1 MLSPIKDKFK
11 GRGLL
16 ATPSSEATEAQK
28 LKDQKAAQ
36 ALTKDYLTL
45 TTSMSQGVRVLDR
58 AEGKSIMIFS
68 LEDLQVSRSYLT
80 PLGTLV
86 ERTSERTV
94 VLNGRTEIEIDLEE
108 TPTKTP
114 DSPAATPPSM
124 PGAPSPSKASSSAS
138 GSAAGL
144 IKEGDIC
151 TVSGLSQSADLNGK
165 KARVVGYNAT
175 KGHWNVLIDGQSSQ
189 VALRPEN
196 LIPPPVIHVGD
207 FCTITGLSIA
217 ADVNGK
223 KANVVG
229 HDPKKGL
236 WHVMIDGQPNKVALR
251 PENLIPLPP
260 TFTPTFTPTEV
271 GRDSSTSLTSRL
283 LAAGVCS
290 MLLVMTI
297 FGLMTSTGT
306 VSPLPS
312 PLPPPPELPPLP
324 PPPPPPLPPSPYAPG
339 TLIPPRVPPSPP
351 CAPSPLPTPPPPSP
365 SPTPWRPPPS
375 PPPPSPSPPPPP
387 PPSPAPPLPSP
398 PPPSP
403 SPSPPPPPPLP
414 PPEMMPDLDL
424 GDEIA
429 SAGQPNTAPSS
440 TPSSA
445 PISTPSSTSSSSP
458 SSAPNL
464 TTELPN
470 MVDTEL
476 SNLAEA
482 QAELARMQAELTQA
496 VEAEDYAKAAEL
508 MPQIKQLRTAL
519 VERQSRPQPLP
530 LPPVPSPP
538 LPSPPPP
545 PPPPP
550 PIPPPLRTSPP
561 PPSPLSPTPPS
572 PMPPSPDPPPPP
584 SPDPPPPPSP
594 LPTPPPSPDPPPP
607 SPQAPS
613 PQSAAPSR
621 APKSPSWAP
630 MATARPNGSL
640 RTLGAAFVLLV
651 LLASLCFV
659 MRTFS
664 GFFSDSQR
672 APKGAAAS
680 SNSSNGYN
688 PSAYE
693 KLEEESGELPNMGE
707 LGESAFSFHTLEPT
721 YGQGHEPSFLGS
733 SSPLEVMY
741 QRHKEST
748 SPRGSPTA
756 TILGNSVEKAI
767 EGSVPPSLNRRP
779 SAEATAFIDDSVGTS
794 PAVTALP
801 GSAGICDE
809 ASPAVTALPGSAG
822 IWVGAASPQQPG
834 PGAAWSCSS
843 SGTEA
848 DWLAAVEAKRAE
860 EESADLPN
868 IATEAK
874 RAEEES
880 ADEAD
885 WLAAVEAGS
894 AALARKEA
902 VAKQEAEEKEAAEWA
917 AAVEAAEA
925 QAAAVWAARA
935 HEPATAKSTN
945 LPNIAT
951 DQLDEGFLRDYDD
964 DNLAVADDE
973 WEAAVQAAEAQAAAE
988 RAAAQIHGGLRVGVQ
1003 MPPAPALPVRVPDTA
1018 PALLV
1023 RVPQMAFDDDDDVL
1037 EDLPA
1042 ENGSA
1047 SPSLAASSHLPN
1059 MDLLGVASSHLP
1071 NMHLL
1076 GDAVPVGIDPVGI
1089 DPVGI
1094 DPVGSDPVG
1103 EPRSLSGGTSTAPR
1117 AAQGSTSTAPHAAP
1131 ASPNAPSDFADFA
1144 DFASHGIER
1153 PGAAAGSPEVLMAP
1167 SRAPMAAGS
1176 PEVLPWPPVS
1186 SASSLVH
1193 ASVPPESPEGE
1204 MEAEVEIE
1212 VEVEATDEV
1221 EAKDGATLSGDSNP
1235 KKKKKARKKKA

>member
-1 MLSPIKDKFK
+1 
-11 GRGLL
+11 
-16 ATPSSEATEAQK
+16 
-28 LKDQKAAQ
+28 
-36 ALTKDYLTL
+36 
-45 TTSMSQGVRVLDR
+45 
-58 AEGKSIMIFS
+58 
-68 LEDLQVSRSYLT
+68 
-80 PLGTLV
+80 
-86 ERTSERTV
+86 
-94 VLNGRTEIEIDLEE
+94 
-108 TPTKTP
+108 
-114 DSPAATPPSM
+114 
-124 PGAPSPSKASSSAS
+124 
-138 GSAAGL
+138 
-144 IKEGDIC
+144 
-151 TVSGLSQSADLNGK
+151 
-165 KARVVGYNAT
+165 
-175 KGHWNVLIDGQSSQ
+175 
-189 VALRPEN
+189 
-196 LIPPPVIHVGD
+196 
-207 FCTITGLSIA
+207 
-217 ADVNGK
+217 
-223 KANVVG
+223 
-229 HDPKKGL
+229 
-236 WHVMIDGQPNKVALR
+236 
-251 PENLIPLPP
+251 
-260 TFTPTFTPTEV
+260 
-271 GRDSSTSLTSRL
+271 
-283 LAAGVCS
+283 
-290 MLLVMTI
+290 
-297 FGLMTSTGT
+297 
-306 VSPLPS
+306 
-312 PLPPPPELPPLP
+312 
-324 PPPPPPLPPSPYAPG
+324 
-339 TLIPPRVPPSPP
+339 
-351 CAPSPLPTPPPPSP
+351 
-365 SPTPWRPPPS
+365 
-375 PPPPSPSPPPPP
+375 
-387 PPSPAPPLPSP
+387 
-398 PPPSP
+398 
-403 SPSPPPPPPLP
+403 
-414 PPEMMPDLDL
+414 
-424 GDEIA
+424 
-429 SAGQPNTAPSS
+429 
-440 TPSSA
+440 
-445 PISTPSSTSSSSP
+445 
-458 SSAPNL
+458 
-464 TTELPN
+464 
-470 MVDTEL
+470 
-476 SNLAEA
+476 
-482 QAELARMQAELTQA
+482 
-496 VEAEDYAKAAEL
+496 
-508 MPQIKQLRTAL
+508 
-519 VERQSRPQPLP
+519 
-530 LPPVPSPP
+530 
-538 LPSPPPP
+538 
-545 PPPPP
+545 
-550 PIPPPLRTSPP
+550 
-561 PPSPLSPTPPS
+561 
-572 PMPPSPDPPPPP
+572 
-584 SPDPPPPPSP
+584 
-594 LPTPPPSPDPPPP
+594 
-607 SPQAPS
+607 
-613 PQSAAPSR
+613 
-621 APKSPSWAP
+621 
-630 MATARPNGSL
+630 
-640 RTLGAAFVLLV
+640 
-651 LLASLCFV
+651 

-779 SAEATAFIDDSVGTS
+779 SAEATAFIDDSVGASPAVTARPGSAGICDEAS

-1018 PALLV
+1018 PALPVSVPDTAPALLL
-1023 RVPQMAFDDDDDVL
+1023 RVPQMASDFDDDDDVL

-1059 MDLLGVASSHLP
+1059 MDLLG
-1071 NMHLL
+1071 N
-1076 GDAVPVGIDPVGI
+1076 AVPVWNDHVGNDPVGI

-1094 DPVGSDPVG
+1094 YPVGNDPNDPVG

-1117 AAQGSTSTAPHAAP
+1117 AAP

-1144 DFASHGIER
+1144 DLASPGIER
-1153 PGAAAGSPEVLMAP
+1153 PGAAAGSPEVLMAPSRAPLAAGSPEVLMAP

>member
-124 PGAPSPSKASSSAS
+124 PGAPSTSKASSSAS

-229 HDPKKGL
+229 HDPNKGL

-306 VSPLPS
+306 VSPLPP

-403 SPSPPPPPPLP
+403 SPSPPPTPPLP

-860 EESADLPN
+860 EESAD
-868 IATEAK
+868 
-874 RAEEES
+874 
-880 ADEAD
+880 EAD

-1018 PALLV
+1018 PTLPVSMPDTAPALLV

-1059 MDLLGVASSHLP
+1059 MDLLG
-1071 NMHLL
+1071 N
-1076 GDAVPVGIDPVGI
+1076 AVPVWNDHVGN

-1103 EPRSLSGGTSTAPR
+1103 EPLSLSGGTSTAPR

-1144 DFASHGIER
+1144 DLASPGIER

>member
-1 MLSPIKDKFK
+1 M
-11 GRGLL
+11 
-16 ATPSSEATEAQK
+16 
-28 LKDQKAAQ
+28 
-36 ALTKDYLTL
+36 
-45 TTSMSQGVRVLDR
+45 
-58 AEGKSIMIFS
+58 
-68 LEDLQVSRSYLT
+68 
-80 PLGTLV
+80 
-86 ERTSERTV
+86 
-94 VLNGRTEIEIDLEE
+94 
-108 TPTKTP
+108 
-114 DSPAATPPSM
+114 
-124 PGAPSPSKASSSAS
+124 APKR
-138 GSAAGL
+138 AAG
-144 IKEGDIC
+144 
-151 TVSGLSQSADLNGK
+151 
-165 KARVVGYNAT
+165 
-175 KGHWNVLIDGQSSQ
+175 
-189 VALRPEN
+189 
-196 LIPPPVIHVGD
+196 
-207 FCTITGLSIA
+207 
-217 ADVNGK
+217 
-223 KANVVG
+223 
-229 HDPKKGL
+229 
-236 WHVMIDGQPNKVALR
+236 
-251 PENLIPLPP
+251 
-260 TFTPTFTPTEV
+260 
-271 GRDSSTSLTSRL
+271 
-283 LAAGVCS
+283 
-290 MLLVMTI
+290 
-297 FGLMTSTGT
+297 
-306 VSPLPS
+306 
-312 PLPPPPELPPLP
+312 
-324 PPPPPPLPPSPYAPG
+324 
-339 TLIPPRVPPSPP
+339 
-351 CAPSPLPTPPPPSP
+351 
-365 SPTPWRPPPS
+365 
-375 PPPPSPSPPPPP
+375 
-387 PPSPAPPLPSP
+387 
-398 PPPSP
+398 
-403 SPSPPPPPPLP
+403 
-414 PPEMMPDLDL
+414 
-424 GDEIA
+424 
-429 SAGQPNTAPSS
+429 
-440 TPSSA
+440 
-445 PISTPSSTSSSSP
+445 
-458 SSAPNL
+458 
-464 TTELPN
+464 
-470 MVDTEL
+470 
-476 SNLAEA
+476 
-482 QAELARMQAELTQA
+482 
-496 VEAEDYAKAAEL
+496 
-508 MPQIKQLRTAL
+508 
-519 VERQSRPQPLP
+519 
-530 LPPVPSPP
+530 
-538 LPSPPPP
+538 
-545 PPPPP
+545 
-550 PIPPPLRTSPP
+550 
-561 PPSPLSPTPPS
+561 
-572 PMPPSPDPPPPP
+572 
-584 SPDPPPPPSP
+584 
-594 LPTPPPSPDPPPP
+594 
-607 SPQAPS
+607 
-613 PQSAAPSR
+613 
-621 APKSPSWAP
+621 
-630 MATARPNGSL
+630 
-640 RTLGAAFVLLV
+640 
-651 LLASLCFV
+651 
-659 MRTFS
+659 
-664 GFFSDSQR
+664 
-672 APKGAAAS
+672 S

-693 KLEEESGELPNMGE
+693 KLEEESGELPDLGE
-707 LGESAFSFHTLEPT
+707 LGETAFSLHTLEPT
-721 YGQGHEPSFLGS
+721 YGRGHEPSLLGS

-756 TILGNSVEKAI
+756 TSLGSSVEKAT
-767 EGSVPPSLNRRP
+767 EGSVPPSRSRQP
-779 SAEATAFIDDSVGTS
+779 SAEATALIDDSV
-794 PAVTALP
+794 V
-801 GSAGICDE
+801 
-809 ASPAVTALPGSAG
+809 ASPAVTVLPGSAG

-1018 PALLV
+1018 PVLPVSVPDTAPALLL
-1023 RVPQMAFDDDDDVL
+1023 RVPQMASDFDDDDDVL

-1059 MDLLGVASSHLP
+1059 MDLLG
-1071 NMHLL
+1071 N
-1076 GDAVPVGIDPVGI
+1076 AVPVWNDHVGNDPVGI

-1094 DPVGSDPVG
+1094 YPVGNDPNDPVG

-1117 AAQGSTSTAPHAAP
+1117 AAQGSTSTAPHAAL

-1153 PGAAAGSPEVLMAP
+1153 PGAAAGSPEVLMAPSRAPLAAGSPEVLMAPSRAPMAAGSPEVLMAP

>member
-1 MLSPIKDKFK
+1 
-11 GRGLL
+11 
-16 ATPSSEATEAQK
+16 
-28 LKDQKAAQ
+28 
-36 ALTKDYLTL
+36 
-45 TTSMSQGVRVLDR
+45 
-58 AEGKSIMIFS
+58 
-68 LEDLQVSRSYLT
+68 
-80 PLGTLV
+80 
-86 ERTSERTV
+86 
-94 VLNGRTEIEIDLEE
+94 
-108 TPTKTP
+108 
-114 DSPAATPPSM
+114 
-124 PGAPSPSKASSSAS
+124 
-138 GSAAGL
+138 
-144 IKEGDIC
+144 
-151 TVSGLSQSADLNGK
+151 
-165 KARVVGYNAT
+165 
-175 KGHWNVLIDGQSSQ
+175 
-189 VALRPEN
+189 
-196 LIPPPVIHVGD
+196 
-207 FCTITGLSIA
+207 
-217 ADVNGK
+217 
-223 KANVVG
+223 
-229 HDPKKGL
+229 
-236 WHVMIDGQPNKVALR
+236 
-251 PENLIPLPP
+251 
-260 TFTPTFTPTEV
+260 
-271 GRDSSTSLTSRL
+271 
-283 LAAGVCS
+283 
-290 MLLVMTI
+290 
-297 FGLMTSTGT
+297 
-306 VSPLPS
+306 
-312 PLPPPPELPPLP
+312 
-324 PPPPPPLPPSPYAPG
+324 
-339 TLIPPRVPPSPP
+339 
-351 CAPSPLPTPPPPSP
+351 
-365 SPTPWRPPPS
+365 
-375 PPPPSPSPPPPP
+375 
-387 PPSPAPPLPSP
+387 
-398 PPPSP
+398 
-403 SPSPPPPPPLP
+403 
-414 PPEMMPDLDL
+414 
-424 GDEIA
+424 
-429 SAGQPNTAPSS
+429 
-440 TPSSA
+440 
-445 PISTPSSTSSSSP
+445 
-458 SSAPNL
+458 
-464 TTELPN
+464 
-470 MVDTEL
+470 
-476 SNLAEA
+476 
-482 QAELARMQAELTQA
+482 
-496 VEAEDYAKAAEL
+496 
-508 MPQIKQLRTAL
+508 
-519 VERQSRPQPLP
+519 
-530 LPPVPSPP
+530 
-538 LPSPPPP
+538 
-545 PPPPP
+545 
-550 PIPPPLRTSPP
+550 
-561 PPSPLSPTPPS
+561 
-572 PMPPSPDPPPPP
+572 
-584 SPDPPPPPSP
+584 
-594 LPTPPPSPDPPPP
+594 
-607 SPQAPS
+607 
-613 PQSAAPSR
+613 
-621 APKSPSWAP
+621 
-630 MATARPNGSL
+630 MATARFNGSL

-779 SAEATAFIDDSVGTS
+779 SAEATAFIDDSVGT
-794 PAVTALP
+794 
-801 GSAGICDE
+801 
-809 ASPAVTALPGSAG
+809 SPAVTALPGSAG

-1003 MPPAPALPVRVPDTA
+1003 MPPAPALPVRGPDPAPALPVSVPDTA
-1018 PALLV
+1018 PALLL
-1023 RVPQMAFDDDDDVL
+1023 RVPQMASDFDDDDDVL

-1094 DPVGSDPVG
+1094 YPVGNDPNDPVG

-1167 SRAPMAAGS
+1167 SRAPLAAGSPEVLMAPSRAPMAAGSPEVLMAPSRAPMAAGS

-1204 MEAEVEIE
+1204 MGAEVEIE

>member
-1 MLSPIKDKFK
+1 
-11 GRGLL
+11 
-16 ATPSSEATEAQK
+16 
-28 LKDQKAAQ
+28 
-36 ALTKDYLTL
+36 
-45 TTSMSQGVRVLDR
+45 
-58 AEGKSIMIFS
+58 
-68 LEDLQVSRSYLT
+68 
-80 PLGTLV
+80 
-86 ERTSERTV
+86 
-94 VLNGRTEIEIDLEE
+94 
-108 TPTKTP
+108 
-114 DSPAATPPSM
+114 
-124 PGAPSPSKASSSAS
+124 
-138 GSAAGL
+138 
-144 IKEGDIC
+144 
-151 TVSGLSQSADLNGK
+151 
-165 KARVVGYNAT
+165 
-175 KGHWNVLIDGQSSQ
+175 
-189 VALRPEN
+189 
-196 LIPPPVIHVGD
+196 
-207 FCTITGLSIA
+207 
-217 ADVNGK
+217 
-223 KANVVG
+223 
-229 HDPKKGL
+229 
-236 WHVMIDGQPNKVALR
+236 
-251 PENLIPLPP
+251 
-260 TFTPTFTPTEV
+260 
-271 GRDSSTSLTSRL
+271 
-283 LAAGVCS
+283 
-290 MLLVMTI
+290 
-297 FGLMTSTGT
+297 
-306 VSPLPS
+306 
-312 PLPPPPELPPLP
+312 
-324 PPPPPPLPPSPYAPG
+324 
-339 TLIPPRVPPSPP
+339 
-351 CAPSPLPTPPPPSP
+351 
-365 SPTPWRPPPS
+365 
-375 PPPPSPSPPPPP
+375 
-387 PPSPAPPLPSP
+387 
-398 PPPSP
+398 
-403 SPSPPPPPPLP
+403 
-414 PPEMMPDLDL
+414 
-424 GDEIA
+424 
-429 SAGQPNTAPSS
+429 
-440 TPSSA
+440 
-445 PISTPSSTSSSSP
+445 
-458 SSAPNL
+458 
-464 TTELPN
+464 
-470 MVDTEL
+470 
-476 SNLAEA
+476 
-482 QAELARMQAELTQA
+482 
-496 VEAEDYAKAAEL
+496 
-508 MPQIKQLRTAL
+508 
-519 VERQSRPQPLP
+519 
-530 LPPVPSPP
+530 
-538 LPSPPPP
+538 
-545 PPPPP
+545 
-550 PIPPPLRTSPP
+550 
-561 PPSPLSPTPPS
+561 
-572 PMPPSPDPPPPP
+572 
-584 SPDPPPPPSP
+584 
-594 LPTPPPSPDPPPP
+594 
-607 SPQAPS
+607 
-613 PQSAAPSR
+613 
-621 APKSPSWAP
+621 
-630 MATARPNGSL
+630 MATARFNGSL

-779 SAEATAFIDDSVGTS
+779 SAEATAFIDDSVGAS

-801 GSAGICDE
+801 GSAGICDEASPAVTALPGSEGICDE

-1018 PALLV
+1018 PTLPVSMPDTAPALLV

-1076 GDAVPVGIDPVGI
+1076 GDAVPVGI